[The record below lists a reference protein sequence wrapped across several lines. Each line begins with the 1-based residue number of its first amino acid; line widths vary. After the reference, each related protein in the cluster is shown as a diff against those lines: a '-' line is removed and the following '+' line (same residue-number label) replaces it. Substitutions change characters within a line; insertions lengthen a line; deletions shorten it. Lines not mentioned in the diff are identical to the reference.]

1 MEFGFTLNRNENDIT
16 AGIGTEIIKLITK
29 AIESNSIESFY
40 KIDGFCYRFYDIID
54 NNSYIISRNI

>member
-29 AIESNSIESFY
+29 AIESNSIESFL
-40 KIDGFCYRFYDIID
+40 
-54 NNSYIISRNI
+54 